1 MPNLNLCS
9 SEIQGSRQPCCPTS
23 NTSTYGYQDP
33 PWFYCNATTQQQT
46 EQMDSCLEDINDTNR
61 TTQPK
66 HMDAILVDLE
76 LERERGVDRGG
87 KIGRRLGRRMSESA
101 RGVGI

>member
-1 MPNLNLCS
+1 
-9 SEIQGSRQPCCPTS
+9 
-23 NTSTYGYQDP
+23 
-33 PWFYCNATTQQQT
+33 
-46 EQMDSCLEDINDTNR
+46 
-61 TTQPK
+61 
-66 HMDAILVDLE
+66 MDAILVDLE

>member
-1 MPNLNLCS
+1 
-9 SEIQGSRQPCCPTS
+9 
-23 NTSTYGYQDP
+23 
-33 PWFYCNATTQQQT
+33 
-46 EQMDSCLEDINDTNR
+46 MDSCLEDINDTNR

-76 LERERGVDRGG
+76 LEREREVDRGG